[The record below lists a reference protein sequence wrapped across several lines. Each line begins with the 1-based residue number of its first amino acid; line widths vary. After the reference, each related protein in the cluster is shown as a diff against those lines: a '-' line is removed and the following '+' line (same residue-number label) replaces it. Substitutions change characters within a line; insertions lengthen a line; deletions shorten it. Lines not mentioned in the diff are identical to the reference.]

1 MSEGTSFGKKEEESF
16 DESILKESGNLQGT
30 KISSLE
36 ELEDHFYQ
44 KKGESKVEEKI
55 QSIENDAIINTNAE
69 EKAEQ
74 KEVVIKKEGMVKKNI
89 EKKEN
94 LFEQEMNQLID
105 YQEGDIIKCT
115 VRAVE
120 KNGVFVDFSYKSE
133 GFIASSEFSADETL
147 SHTQMTEVGE
157 ELEVMIEKLETK
169 EGYTLLSRKKVE
181 VEAAWEDLKLALKNK
196 TGIEI
201 HVISSVKGGLVGA
214 YQGIRGFIPASQVN
228 ENDDDLE
235 AFVDQRLTVAVLQCD
250 RKRKK
255 IIFSHKLLKE
265 NSNRIVNTELIESL
279 QVGDIKKGRVTSIK
293 NFGAFVDLGGIE
305 GLIHISEL
313 SWSRIGHPSDILNEE
328 EEIEVFVLGV
338 DKDNEKVSL
347 GLKQLSPDPWVGIK
361 KKYEVGQIVQGTVS
375 RIVEFG
381 AFVKLDEYIEGLVHI
396 SEITYEHV
404 DKITDQLNVGDTIE
418 AKIKKL
424 IPEEQKIGLSIKEAN
439 TAGNSQ
445 PVEEIVE
452 QTDTTQDSR
461 PVEEAE
467 TQTSTAKDSKP
478 VEAPEAQTSPLEEN
492 SVSL

>member
-1 MSEGTSFGKKEEESF
+1 MSEGTSFGKKEKENF
-16 DESILKESGNLQGT
+16 DESILKESGSLKGT

-36 ELEDHFYQ
+36 ELENHIYQ
-44 KKGESKVEEKI
+44 KEDNPKVEVEIQTEKDAPVEEKS
-55 QSIENDAIINTNAE
+55 QSIENEPIINTNAE
-69 EKAEQ
+69 EKVDQ
-74 KEVVIKKEGMVKKNI
+74 KENVTKKEEVVKADQEN
-89 EKKEN
+89 KEN
-94 LFEQEMNQLID
+94 LFEQEMNQLVD

-133 GFIASSEFSADETL
+133 GFISSSEFSADETI

-181 VEAAWEDLKLALKNK
+181 VETAWEDLKEAMKNK

-201 HVISSVKGGLVGA
+201 NVISSVKGGLVGA
-214 YQGIRGFIPASQVN
+214 YKGIRGFVPASQVN
-228 ENDDDLE
+228 ENDDELE
-235 AFVDQRLTVAVLQCD
+235 AFVDQKLNVAVLQCD

-255 IIFSHKLLKE
+255 IIFSHKLLKDK
-265 NSNRIVNTELIESL
+265 SSRVVNTELIESL
-279 QVGDIKKGRVTSIK
+279 QVGDIKKGKVTSIK

-328 EEIEVFVLGV
+328 QEIEVFVLGV

-375 RIVEFG
+375 RVVEFG
-381 AFVKLDEYIEGLVHI
+381 AFIKLDEHIEGLVHI
-396 SEITYEHV
+396 SEITYDHV
-404 DKITDQLNVGDTIE
+404 DKITDKLSVGDTIE

-439 TAGNSQ
+439 KTGDTPSVDEPEKEAN
-445 PVEEIVE
+445 EIV
-452 QTDTTQDSR
+452 DS
-461 PVEEAE
+461 PPIDEPL
-467 TQTSTAKDSKP
+467 K
-478 VEAPEAQTSPLEEN
+478 QTSPLE
-492 SVSL
+492 